1 MVHSTSTPAS
11 VVPGG
16 VGGIEIIRI
25 EINAAGGYPGLVDA
39 GELADHLCGHAVAV
53 QSLIAQ
59 VCADLY
65 RGLADDSG
73 AVSPESDG
81 MIAAVGAAQLS
92 FGDDN
97 ADGQA
102 IAHIIE
108 VTVDAGHHPV
118 SPDSPESWRAEETV
132 FREVSTLP

>member
-1 MVHSTSTPAS
+1 
-11 VVPGG
+11 
-16 VGGIEIIRI
+16 
-25 EINAAGGYPGLVDA
+25 
-39 GELADHLCGHAVAV
+39 
-53 QSLIAQ
+53 
-59 VCADLY
+59 
-65 RGLADDSG
+65 
-73 AVSPESDG
+73 

-118 SPDSPESWRAEETV
+118 ALTLQSLGGGRNGVPGGQHTPVGHNGRHVLIGRVGNEV
-132 FREVSTLP
+132 FRPQVRIGRAPEHIGGKLCLIVEQRVLGGQVLTQSLRSWHSD